1 MHLVEHS
8 LSENLVLSTHAETHA
23 GTVQLLAQSSKKDES
38 QLDVGIAVILFL

>member
-8 LSENLVLSTHAETHA
+8 LSGNSVLSTTHA

-38 QLDVGIAVILFL
+38 QLGVGMHCSDCFL

>member
-8 LSENLVLSTHAETHA
+8 LSGNSVLSTHA

-38 QLDVGIAVILFL
+38 QLGVGMHCSDRFL